1 MTLPAPSVRILI
13 CGTADRGDDGAALTA
28 IARLL
33 PTLDPSILERLEV
46 RRCPQLDPLDL
57 IDVAPEE
64 SCLVIDTVVGIEP
77 GAVIAVPLDELCS
90 RGAAGTPR
98 SSHLLPIEQVLGI
111 AAAIR
116 GGLPTGT
123 FVGIGGKWFGFG
135 TRHSRAVTAGMGE
148 LRATIEAELGRLLA
162 GGVAVEARA

>member
-1 MTLPAPSVRILI
+1 MTLPAPSVRLLI
-13 CGTADRGDDGAALTA
+13 CGAADRGDDGAALTA

-33 PTLDPSILERLEV
+33 PTLDPATLERLEV
-46 RRCPQLDPLDL
+46 RRCLQLDPLDL
-57 IDVAPEE
+57 IDVAPDQA
-64 SCLVIDTVVGIEP
+64 CLVIDTVVGIVP
-77 GAVIAVPLDELCS
+77 GSVIAVPLEELCS

-98 SSHLLPIEQVLGI
+98 SSHALPIEQVLGI

-135 TRHSRAVTAGMGE
+135 ARHSRAVTAGMSE
-148 LRATIEAELGRLLA
+148 LQATIEAELVRLLA
-162 GGVAVEARA
+162 DGTAVQALV

>member
-1 MTLPAPSVRILI
+1 MTLPAPSVRLLI

-33 PTLDPSILERLEV
+33 PTLEPPIRERLEV

-57 IDVAPEE
+57 IDVGPDEA
-64 SCLVIDTVVGIEP
+64 CLVIDTVVGIEP
-77 GAVIAVPLDELCS
+77 GSVVAVPLEELCS

-98 SSHLLPIEQVLGI
+98 SSHALPIEQVLGI

-135 TRHSRAVTAGMGE
+135 ARHSRAVTAGMGE
-148 LRATIEAELGRLLA
+148 LQAVIETELIRLLA
-162 GGVAVEARA
+162 DGVAVQALI